1 MLKIQDVLE
10 ILKKDENFHEI
21 VFKKEYY
28 YNWEE
33 DFTFD
38 QLSYDSRNTSAST
51 LFFAKGLNF
60 KAEYLENLSAPFY
73 ISEID
78 YEVDIPAIIVSNV
91 KRAMSLLAQA
101 FYAYPQNELQI
112 LALTGTK
119 GKTTS
124 AYFAKSILDEMNGQK
139 TALFSTAETTLDG
152 KNFFKSELTTPGC
165 G

>member
-78 YEVDIPAIIVSNV
+78 YEVDIPAIIV
-91 KRAMSLLAQA
+91 
-101 FYAYPQNELQI
+101 
-112 LALTGTK
+112 
-119 GKTTS
+119 
-124 AYFAKSILDEMNGQK
+124 
-139 TALFSTAETTLDG
+139 
-152 KNFFKSELTTPGC
+152 
-165 G
+165 